1 MQRTKKEPSN
11 CTVICLD
18 VRNKLSQTLLVR
30 AVFFFAAMVAF
41 LGFFAFTA
49 ALEVETENADKLV
62 EEFSQMVMDL
72 DGDGIFA
79 HNAFLALLMFIPGF
93 GVVWGITSAS
103 VTGYAFASLLHL
115 NPDLPISGNIF
126 HHVWHARADCIF
138 YCNFAQC
145 PVGKNIGK
153 KKSNCKTQRMWCYT
167 AVEVC
172 IMMRSLS
179 VFG

>member
-1 MQRTKKEPSN
+1 MKSQGF
-11 CTVICLD
+11 LD
-18 VRNKLSQTLLVR
+18 PR

-115 NPDLPISGNIF
+115 NPDLPFTSLGIFFTTFGMLELIAYSIAISRSALL
-126 HHVWHARADCIF
+126 VKTL
-138 YCNFAQC
+138 
-145 PVGKNIGK
+145 V
-153 KKSNCKTQRMWCYT
+153 KKSNLKRDVVYT
-167 AVEVC
+167 VVEVC
-172 IMMRSLS
+172 IMITILYAA
-179 VFG
+179 GHIEYGIIEEI

>member
-1 MQRTKKEPSN
+1 
-11 CTVICLD
+11 
-18 VRNKLSQTLLVR
+18 
-30 AVFFFAAMVAF
+30 MVAF

-115 NPDLPISGNIF
+115 NPDLPFTSLGIF
-126 HHVWHARADCIF
+126 FTTCTPLASRALHILLQF
-138 YCNFAQC
+138 RAC
-145 PVGKNIGK
+145 PVYRI
-153 KKSNCKTQRMWCYT
+153 S
-167 AVEVC
+167 
-172 IMMRSLS
+172 S
-179 VFG
+179 VDTI